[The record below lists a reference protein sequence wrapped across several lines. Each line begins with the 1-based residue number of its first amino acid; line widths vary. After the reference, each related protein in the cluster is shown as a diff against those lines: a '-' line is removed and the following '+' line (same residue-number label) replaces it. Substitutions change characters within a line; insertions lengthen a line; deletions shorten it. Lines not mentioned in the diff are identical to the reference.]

1 MKAIFSSAGLI
12 LAACCVGALAQTPA
26 APPNLSTAPV
36 AAKRVPAAQ
45 PSSQKQAKEPPA
57 LLQKYDFGGQ
67 LQVLQDPTT
76 MDVRKSGDALQG
88 VSPPGSGSETDSKV
102 PKGFQP
108 PTDVPLNPTALEAV
122 RVSESW
128 RVAHNTPAAGADGR
142 VLYAYGAGLPIIV
155 CAPLRVCIVELQAGE
170 HITGEPQIGDSVR
183 WNVSPAMYGQGEGA
197 TSVIILKP
205 QEPGLDTNLL
215 ITTDRRAYYLRL
227 VSKPQDYIARAAF
240 SYPKEENAERW
251 QQHLLAQRAQAE
263 ETKRDAH
270 LLPAM
275 ITADKLNF
283 AYRVTGGTEEVRP
296 VRVFDDG
303 AKTYIQMRPEIQYR
317 EAPVLLIVGSDGK
330 GEMTNYRV
338 QQQTYIVD
346 RLFERARLV
355 LGAGKKAQN
364 VEITREQHLKG

>member
-1 MKAIFSSAGLI
+1 MKAIIWSAGLF
-12 LAACCVGALAQTPA
+12 LACCLPDLAQTPA
-26 APPNLSTAPV
+26 PPPNLPTAPV

-45 PSSQKQAKEPPA
+45 PQSQKQAKEPPP
-57 LLQKYDFGGQ
+57 LIQKYDFGGQ
-67 LQVLQDPTT
+67 LQLLQDPTT
-76 MDVRKSGDALQG
+76 MDVRKSGDPSTGGQPA
-88 VSPPGSGSETDSKV
+88 GSAPEIDGKV
-102 PKGFQP
+102 PKRFQP

-128 RVAHNTPAAGADGR
+128 RVAHNAPAAGADGR

-155 CAPLRVCIVELQAGE
+155 CAPLRVCIIELQAGE

-197 TSVIILKP
+197 TSVIVLKP

-227 VSKPQDYIARAAF
+227 VSNPTDYIARAAF
-240 SYPKEENAERW
+240 SYPEEENSERW

-263 ETKRDAH
+263 QTKREAH

-275 ITADKLNF
+275 ITADRLNF
-283 AYRVTGGTEEVRP
+283 DYRVTGGTEEVRP

-303 AKTYIQMRPEIQYR
+303 AKTFIQMRPGIENR
-317 EAPVLLIVGSDGK
+317 EAPVLLVVGSDGK

-346 RLFERARLV
+346 RLFERARLL
-355 LGAGKKAQN
+355 LGAGKKAQK
-364 VEITREQHLKG
+364 VEITREQHPKG